1 MTLNWQGLLTIF
13 IIRNTIE
20 QSENTALEIMMDL
33 NFCKLKCSQLD
44 MMVNL

>member
-13 IIRNTIE
+13 MIRNAIE
-20 QSENTALEIMMDL
+20 LSENIALAIMMDL
-33 NFCKLKCSQLD
+33 NFCKLKRSQLD